1 MIEEWERK
9 TAVYY
14 SDGQMDGFSD
24 LDSQQDRLKKV
35 PQDSGPVSSILSQ
48 GLDGKRSSS
57 KMEEETV
64 LKKSRFSSGQIEEEG
79 LSKQRSKKKSQNSK
93 PRTSR
98 RRVQEDSS
106 ESDDPYEDSNRKAAT
121 QNRRLKKISIKKQK
135 VRDSGDMEEELAK
148 RIPQAQAPMLM
159 RLRRNQHQSKVSS
172 KKLLTDEKNELGET
186 LHSDE
191 EFSENEDAAN
201 SEDDGFYEDDD

>member
-1 MIEEWERK
+1 M
-9 TAVYY
+9 
-14 SDGQMDGFSD
+14 
-24 LDSQQDRLKKV
+24 
-35 PQDSGPVSSILSQ
+35 
-48 GLDGKRSSS
+48 
-57 KMEEETV
+57 
-64 LKKSRFSSGQIEEEG
+64 
-79 LSKQRSKKKSQNSK
+79 
-93 PRTSR
+93 
-98 RRVQEDSS
+98 
-106 ESDDPYEDSNRKAAT
+106 
-121 QNRRLKKISIKKQK
+121 
-135 VRDSGDMEEELAK
+135 RDSGDMEEELAK